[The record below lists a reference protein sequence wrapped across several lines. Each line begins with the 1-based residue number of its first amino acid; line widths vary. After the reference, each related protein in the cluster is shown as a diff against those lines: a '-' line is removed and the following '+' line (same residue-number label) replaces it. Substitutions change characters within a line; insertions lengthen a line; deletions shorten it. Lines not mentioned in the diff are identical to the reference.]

1 MPRATVLLIDPVF
14 QDAPDVERAVWG
26 DDVEAIAFRPTVAR
40 DAPIPR
46 ELLARADVVM
56 SCRSRHRIGADAV
69 AAMTRAKLVVQ
80 VGVGFNHID
89 VEACGRAGIPV
100 SNTPDYGTR
109 EVADHALA
117 LTLTLMRGTA
127 AYDRRIRESSEGWS
141 TFDLGLSTVRRLSGL
156 TFGVVGLGRIG
167 LAAAQRA
174 KAFEFAIAFHDP
186 HLPPGAELSLGFTR
200 FKRLDDLLAV
210 SDVVSVHCPQ
220 GRRDHGPDRDGRDRR
235 HEARRGADQHRA
247 RRHRRS
253 RRGRGGAALRPSRGR
268 GPRRAPRRAAGRRAP
283 AHPRLARGRA
293 VARGPADHHAACRV
307 LHAESLFDM
316 RRLSALAVHEFLT
329 EGTVRSLVNGAVLTR

>member
-40 DAPIPR
+40 DAPIPH

-220 GRRDHGPDRDGRDRR
+220 DAATMGLIGT
-235 HEARRGADQHRA
+235 AAIGAMKPGA
-247 RRHRRS
+247 VLINTA
-253 RRGRGGAALRPSRGR
+253 RGGIVDLDAVEAGLRSGHL
-268 GPRRAPRRAAGRRAP
+268 GAAGLDVLP
-283 AHPRLARGRA
+283 VEPPDGAHPLIRAWRAGEPWLAGRLIIT
-293 VARGPADHHAACRV
+293 PHAAFFTP
-307 LHAESLFDM
+307 ESLFDM

-329 EGTVRSLVNGAVLTR
+329 EGTVRSLVNGAVLAR